1 MKELQPEKREHI
13 MDVAEK
19 LFAENGYDAT
29 STRKIASEANVNSA
43 MIAYYFGS
51 KEELYKSIIL
61 RRIISLKSDKNITE
75 NKETSVL
82 DKILYIADLYVEIFF
97 NNRTFHKIMFREMGM
112 TRKSEVMTIVKDRW
126 RNNFGLI
133 IDLIEK
139 GIKKKEI
146 KKVDPELFVMTLM
159 AIPRTYVLSEVLVAD
174 IMKTKSIDAVYS
186 KDMRERLK
194 TYMNNLIKAM
204 LEK

>member
-112 TRKSEVMTIVKDRW
+112 TRKSEVMSIVKDRW

-139 GIKKKEI
+139 GIKMKEI

>member
-1 MKELQPEKREHI
+1 MKELQPEKRDHI

-19 LFAENGYDAT
+19 LFAENGYDAA

-112 TRKSEVMTIVKDRW
+112 TRKSEVMSIVKDRW

>member
-19 LFAENGYDAT
+19 LFAENGYDAA

>member
-1 MKELQPEKREHI
+1 
-13 MDVAEK
+13 
-19 LFAENGYDAT
+19 
-29 STRKIASEANVNSA
+29 
-43 MIAYYFGS
+43 
-51 KEELYKSIIL
+51 
-61 RRIISLKSDKNITE
+61 
-75 NKETSVL
+75 
-82 DKILYIADLYVEIFF
+82 
-97 NNRTFHKIMFREMGM
+97 MFREMGM

-126 RNNFGLI
+126 RNNFVLI

-174 IMKTKSIDAVYS
+174 IMKTKNIDAVYS

-204 LEK
+204 LQK

>member
-29 STRKIASEANVNSA
+29 STRKIATEANVNSA

-112 TRKSEVMTIVKDRW
+112 TRKSEVMSIVKDRW

>member
-1 MKELQPEKREHI
+1 MKELQPEKRDHI

-19 LFAENGYDAT
+19 LFAENGYDAA
-29 STRKIASEANVNSA
+29 STRKIAAEANVNSA

-126 RNNFGLI
+126 KNNFGLI

-174 IMKTKSIDAVYS
+174 IMKTKNIDAVYS
-186 KDMRERLK
+186 KNMRDRLK
-194 TYMNNLIKAM
+194 TYMNNLIKVT

>member
-112 TRKSEVMTIVKDRW
+112 TRKSEVMSIVKDRW

>member
-19 LFAENGYDAT
+19 LFAENGYDAA
-29 STRKIASEANVNSA
+29 STRKIASEAYVNSA

-112 TRKSEVMTIVKDRW
+112 TRKSEVMSIVKDRW

>member
-112 TRKSEVMTIVKDRW
+112 TRKSEVMSIVKDRW

-194 TYMNNLIKAM
+194 AYMNNLIKAM

>member
-29 STRKIASEANVNSA
+29 STRKIATEANVNSA

-82 DKILYIADLYVEIFF
+82 NKILYIADLYVEIFF

-112 TRKSEVMTIVKDRW
+112 TRKSEVMSIVKDRW

-194 TYMNNLIKAM
+194 TYMNNLIKAT

>member
-112 TRKSEVMTIVKDRW
+112 TRKSEVMSYRKRPMEKQFWINYRFNRK
-126 RNNFGLI
+126 RNQEERN
-133 IDLIEK
+133 
-139 GIKKKEI
+139 KK
-146 KKVDPELFVMTLM
+146 
-159 AIPRTYVLSEVLVAD
+159 S
-174 IMKTKSIDAVYS
+174 
-186 KDMRERLK
+186 
-194 TYMNNLIKAM
+194 
-204 LEK
+204 

>member
-29 STRKIASEANVNSA
+29 STRKIASVGKVNSA

-75 NKETSVL
+75 NKATKVL
-82 DKILYIADLYVEIFF
+82 DKIRYIGELYVEIFF

-126 RNNFGLI
+126 RNNFSLI
-133 IDLIEK
+133 IELIEK

-159 AIPRTYVLSEVLVAD
+159 SVPRTYVLSEALVAD
-174 IMKTKSIDAVYS
+174 IMKTKNIDAVYS
-186 KDMRERLK
+186 KEMKERLK
-194 TYMNNLIKAM
+194 VYMHHLIKTM

>member
-13 MDVAEK
+13 MEVAEK

-29 STRKIASEANVNSA
+29 STRKIATEANVNSA

-82 DKILYIADLYVEIFF
+82 NKILYIADLYVEIFF

-112 TRKSEVMTIVKDRW
+112 TRKSEVMSIVKDRW

-194 TYMNNLIKAM
+194 TYMNNLIKAT

>member
-19 LFAENGYDAT
+19 LFAENGYDAA

-112 TRKSEVMTIVKDRW
+112 TRKSEVMSIVKDRW